1 MLFRKQLLVIIKKGI
16 IKSTI
21 KMRIDLIVHNEF
33 VAVWE
38 KCVSLEGH
46 LIYWCPFF
54 TLLNVDR
61 RLCTPLRL
69 LSTCGAP
76 DVLYGHIWITQPMSD
91 LKLDHN
97 CFWLV
102 EIHSACQKW
111 LCSEAVFCLAF
122 SHLVQHSIES
132 RCSSEILFTSLVILH
147 LHHVIL
153 MLQQDNVKHLHWVRW
168 LNKSPLRSFFKVS
181 TACHNKQLTI

>member
-1 MLFRKQLLVIIKKGI
+1 MSKHWELLWQHCYDRFHIVVQKAVASDYKKGLFI
-16 IKSTI
+16 I
-21 KMRIDLIVHNEF
+21 KMRMDLIIHNEF

-46 LIYWCPFF
+46 LIYWCPFV

-69 LSTCGAP
+69 LSTCGTP
-76 DVLYGHIWITQPMSD
+76 DVLYGHIWKTQPMID

-111 LCSEAVFCLAF
+111 HCSESKL
-122 SHLVQHSIES
+122 
-132 RCSSEILFTSLVILH
+132 
-147 LHHVIL
+147 
-153 MLQQDNVKHLHWVRW
+153 
-168 LNKSPLRSFFKVS
+168 LNKSKIYALLVVHVS
-181 TACHNKQLTI
+181 WCNYFSVQNCMSLGHSWVCQLCYLT